1 MSEISAS
8 LVKEL
13 REKTGVG
20 MMDCKKALVE
30 CNGDFDGAV
39 EWLRKKGHAA
49 ASKKSDRSTSEGV
62 VILAVQGNAGA
73 AIEINSETDFV
84 ARNEKFQEI
93 ASNIAKI
100 GPSVNS
106 LAELSSAE
114 YSKGKTVQDAVIE
127 GVSVVGENL
136 RLSRFSKLTV
146 KNGVVSSYVHNNV
159 MTNGGKIAVLL
170 AIEILKGDVQKL
182 DLEDL
187 GKRLAMHIAAAR
199 PEALNPED
207 VDSSKIDKEKE
218 IFSEQARASG
228 KPDNII
234 EKMVEG
240 RIRKYFEEVVLNNQI
255 FVMDN
260 KTKISDVVSDFGKK
274 HNSELKLSAFIRYV
288 LGEGTKE

>member
-274 HNSELKLSAFIRYV
+274 HNSELKLSAFIRYE

>member
-13 REKTGVG
+13 REKIGVG

-30 CNGDFDGAV
+30 CNGDFDAAI

-62 VILAVQGNAGA
+62 VVLSVDGNSGAV
-73 AIEINSETDFV
+73 IEINSETDFV

-106 LAELSSAE
+106 LAELSNAE
-114 YSKGKTVQDAVIE
+114 YSKGKTVQDAIIE

-136 RLSRFSKLTV
+136 KLSRFSKLTV
-146 KNGVVSSYVHNNV
+146 KNGIVASYVHNHV

-170 AIEILKGDVQKL
+170 ALEIIKGDIKKS

-187 GKRLAMHIAAAR
+187 GKRLAMHIAAAK

-207 VDSSKIDKEKE
+207 VSSSKVDKEKE

-228 KPDNII
+228 KPENII

-240 RIRKYFEEVVLNNQI
+240 RIRKYFEEIVLNNQI

-260 KTKISDVVSDFGKK
+260 KTKISDVVSEFAKK
-274 HNSELKLSAFIRYV
+274 HNSELKLSAFIRYE
-288 LGEGTKE
+288 LGEGAKE